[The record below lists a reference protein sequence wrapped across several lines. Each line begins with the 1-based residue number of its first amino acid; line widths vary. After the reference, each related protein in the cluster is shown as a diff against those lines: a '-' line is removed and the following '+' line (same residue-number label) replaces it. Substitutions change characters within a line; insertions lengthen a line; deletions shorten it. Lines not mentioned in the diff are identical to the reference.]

1 MYMED
6 LAFGIPKKILKLAG
20 LVLCTVGVLI
30 YVVTGNPKQAVD
42 FFVNG
47 TGTVTTPIVN
57 KGIKIMEKVLKV
69 SDEIVKK
76 NR

>member
-1 MYMED
+1 MED

-30 YVVTGNPKQAVD
+30 YLVTGNPKQAMD

-57 KGIKIMEKVLKV
+57 KGINIMEKVV
-69 SDEIVKK
+69 EISKEIIEK